1 MFSREEAKQIRQQFW
16 IFFGKRYPRKWLRY
30 NTGIK
35 DVALKFDFD
44 TDQASVAIECT
55 SIDEIDRIYYFE
67 KLESLQH
74 ILRDEVS
81 KDVVFEKT
89 HILDTRKEISRVFI
103 NKPHVNVH
111 CKTDWP
117 DVFDFFNEYMN
128 KMEVFFLAYKDF
140 IKS

>member
-89 HILDTRKEISRVFI
+89 HILDTGKEISRVFI
-103 NKPHVNVH
+103 NKPHVNIH
-111 CKTDWP
+111 LKTDWP
-117 DVFDFFNEYMN
+117 DVFEFFNEYMN
-128 KMEVFFLAYKDF
+128 KMEAFFLEYKDF

>member
-16 IFFGKRYPRKWLRY
+16 IFFGKRHPRKWLRY

-55 SIDEIDRIYYFE
+55 SIDEIDRNYYFE

-74 ILRDEVS
+74 IIRDEVS

-89 HILDTRKEISRVFI
+89 HILDTGKEISRVFI
-103 NKPHVNVH
+103 NKPHVNIH
-111 CKTDWP
+111 RKTDWP
-117 DVFDFFNEYMN
+117 DVFEFFNEYMN
-128 KMEVFFLAYKDF
+128 KMEAFFLAYKDF